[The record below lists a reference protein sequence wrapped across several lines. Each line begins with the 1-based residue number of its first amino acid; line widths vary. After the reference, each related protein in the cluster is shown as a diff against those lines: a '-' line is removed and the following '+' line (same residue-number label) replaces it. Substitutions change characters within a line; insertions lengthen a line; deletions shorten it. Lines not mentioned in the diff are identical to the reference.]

1 MSSFVTC
8 QMANPPAVPADEIQR
23 NAAARAVW
31 PRASLTSATARIVP
45 GFAGWKVTLA
55 LPSAPLR
62 ALSVWRSVSFG
73 TLW

>member
-1 MSSFVTC
+1 
-8 QMANPPAVPADEIQR
+8 
-23 NAAARAVW
+23 VW